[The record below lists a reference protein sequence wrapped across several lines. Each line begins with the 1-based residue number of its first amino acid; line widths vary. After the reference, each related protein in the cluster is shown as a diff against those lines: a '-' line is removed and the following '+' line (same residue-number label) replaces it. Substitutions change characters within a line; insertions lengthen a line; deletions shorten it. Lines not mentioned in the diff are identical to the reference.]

1 MAERTDLQALNSLR
15 LCASATLLR
24 TPQTQAALREALD
37 EARSLQLPVIVLG
50 EGSNIVLAG
59 DLDALVLRYRG
70 LGREVISE
78 GREHVGLRVA
88 AGENWH
94 ALTVWA
100 LDQGFYGLENLA
112 LIPGTV
118 GAAPIQNI
126 GAYGVE
132 LSEFIDCVEVVDIDS
147 GRMHRLDSAACAF
160 AYRDSIFKGSLRDR
174 CVITAVEMTLRRR
187 ERPNLSYAALADHF
201 KAQGHAVTA
210 DEVHQAVVELRRAR
224 LPDPALMPNVGSFFK
239 NPVVTSAQAESLA
252 NENPSMPV
260 FHLADGSTKI
270 PAAWLIEACGW
281 KGYTQSGVGVHGGH
295 ALVLINQG
303 SNSGSAVLDL
313 AGRIQ
318 QSVRRRFGC
327 ELEIEPRV
335 YGAYGAAA

>member
-1 MAERTDLQALNSLR
+1 MAERAGLQALNSLR
-15 LCASATLLR
+15 LRASATLLR
-24 TPQTQAALREALD
+24 TPDTQAGLRDVLD
-37 EARSLQLPVIVLG
+37 EARSLQLPVVVLG
-50 EGSNIVLAG
+50 EGSNVVLAG

-70 LGREVISE
+70 LGREIISE
-78 GREHVGLRVA
+78 GSEHVGLRVA

-147 GRMHRLDSAACAF
+147 GSMHRLSAAACAF
-160 AYRDSIFKGSLRDR
+160 GYRDSIFKGALRDR
-174 CVITAVEMTLRRR
+174 CVITAVEMTLRRS
-187 ERPNLSYAALADHF
+187 EQPNLSYAALADYV
-201 KAQGHAVTA
+201 KADGHEVTA
-210 DEVHQAVVELRRAR
+210 SEVHQAVVELRRAR
-224 LPDPALMPNVGSFFK
+224 LPDPSLMPNVGSFFK
-239 NPVVTSAQAESLA
+239 NPVVTSAQAEALMK
-252 NENPSMPV
+252 ENPSMPV
-260 FHLADGSTKI
+260 FRLADGSTKI

-327 ELEIEPRV
+327 KLEIEPRI
-335 YGAYGAAA
+335 YGAAA

>member
-1 MAERTDLQALNSLR
+1 MAERADLQALNSLR
-15 LCASATLLR
+15 LRASATLLR
-24 TPQTQAALREALD
+24 TPDTQAALRDVLD
-37 EARSLQLPVIVLG
+37 EARSLQLPVVVLG

-70 LGREVISE
+70 LGRDVISE

-147 GRMHRLDSAACAF
+147 GRMHRLSAAACTF
-160 AYRDSIFKGSLRDR
+160 GYRDSIFKGALRDR
-174 CVITAVEMTLRRR
+174 CVITAVEMTLRRS
-187 ERPNLSYAALADHF
+187 EQPNLSYAALADYV
-201 KAQGHAVTA
+201 KADVHEVTA
-210 DEVHQAVVELRRAR
+210 SEVHQAVVELRRAR

-239 NPVVTSAQAESLA
+239 NPVVTSAQAEALA
-252 NENPSMPV
+252 KENPSMPV
-260 FHLADGSTKI
+260 FRLADGSTKI

-303 SNSGSAVLDL
+303 SNSGGAVLDL

-327 ELEIEPRV
+327 ELEIEPRI
-335 YGAYGAAA
+335 YGAVA

>member
-1 MAERTDLQALNSLR
+1 MAERADLQTLNSLR
-15 LCASATLLR
+15 LSASATLLR
-24 TPQTQAALREALD
+24 TPATPAALRDALD
-37 EARSLQLPVIVLG
+37 EARSRQLPVVVLG

-78 GREHVGLRVA
+78 SPEHIGVRVA

-147 GRMHRLDSAACAF
+147 GRIHRLSAAACAF
-160 AYRDSIFKGSLRDR
+160 GYRDSIFKGLLRDC
-174 CVITAVEMTLRRR
+174 CVITAVEMTLRRS
-187 ERPNLSYAALADHF
+187 EQPNLSYAALADYV
-201 KAQGHAVTA
+201 KAEGREVTA
-210 DEVHQAVVELRRAR
+210 SEVHQAVVELRRAR

-239 NPVVTSAQAESLA
+239 NPVVTAAQAEALA

-260 FHLADGSTKI
+260 FLLADGSRKI

-313 AGRIQ
+313 AARIQ

-335 YGAYGAAA
+335 YGAAA

>member
-1 MAERTDLQALNSLR
+1 LAERADLQALNSLR
-15 LCASATLLR
+15 LRASATLLR
-24 TPQTQAALREALD
+24 TPDTQAALRDVLD
-37 EARSLQLPVIVLG
+37 EAHLLQLPVVVLG

-59 DLDALVLRYRG
+59 NLNALVLRYRG

-78 GREHVGLRVA
+78 GRDHIGLRVA

-100 LDQGFYGLENLA
+100 LGQGFYGLENLA

-132 LSEFIDCVEVVDIDS
+132 LSDFIDCVEVMDIDS
-147 GRMHRLDSAACAF
+147 GTTHRLSAAACAF
-160 AYRDSIFKGSLRDR
+160 GYRDSIFKGQLRDL
-174 CVITAVEMTLRRR
+174 CVITAVEMTLRRS
-187 ERPNLSYAALADHF
+187 EQPNLSYAALADYV
-201 KAQGHAVTA
+201 KTEGHEITA
-210 DEVHQAVVELRRAR
+210 AEVHRAVVELRRAR
-224 LPDPALMPNVGSFFK
+224 LPDPALTPNVGSFFK
-239 NPVVTSAQAESLA
+239 NPVVTAAQAEALA
-252 NENPSMPV
+252 KENPSLPV
-260 FHLADGSTKI
+260 FHLADGRMKV

-281 KGYTQSGVGVHGGH
+281 KGYTQNGVGVHGGH
-295 ALVLINQG
+295 ALVLVNQG

-335 YGAYGAAA
+335 YGGAA